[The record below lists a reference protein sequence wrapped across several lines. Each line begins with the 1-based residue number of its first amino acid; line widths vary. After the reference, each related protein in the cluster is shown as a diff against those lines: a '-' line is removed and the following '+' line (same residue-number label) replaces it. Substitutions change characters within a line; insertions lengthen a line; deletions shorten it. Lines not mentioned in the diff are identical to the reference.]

1 MIFISHDIFCVDFHH
16 KLTCEVNEILAFISH
31 DVFCVVFHNKQ
42 KRQVN
47 KVQVFISHDIFC
59 VDFHHKQ
66 KCEVNEIL
74 AFISHDIFCIVFH
87 HKQKREVNKILADII
102 KHMTPDR
109 AFEDHYPRLQSVVIK
124 ILTHIRDFSQL
135 FALVSMFS
143 PNGGDQ
149 EGDFCYASAL
159 GEGSTESTHV

>member
-1 MIFISHDIFCVDFHH
+1 MWNCLPTLVDTVIFISHDTFCVDFHH
-16 KLTCEVNEILAFISH
+16 KQKHEVNKILAFISHGIFGVDFHHKQKREVNEILAFIS
-31 DVFCVVFHNKQ
+31 N
-42 KRQVN
+42 
-47 KVQVFISHDIFC
+47 DIFY
-59 VDFHHKQ
+59 V
-66 KCEVNEIL
+66 
-74 AFISHDIFCIVFH
+74 VFH

-143 PNGGDQ
+143 PGGGDQ
-149 EGDFCYASAL
+149 ERDFCYASAL

>member
-1 MIFISHDIFCVDFHH
+1 MIFISHAITPVDTVIFISHGIFCVD
-16 KLTCEVNEILAFISH
+16 
-31 DVFCVVFHNKQ
+31 
-42 KRQVN
+42 
-47 KVQVFISHDIFC
+47 
-59 VDFHHKQ
+59 
-66 KCEVNEIL
+66 
-74 AFISHDIFCIVFH
+74 FH

-124 ILTHIRDFSQL
+124 ILTYIRDFSQL

-143 PNGGDQ
+143 PGGGDQ

-159 GEGSTESTHV
+159 ERSTESTHV